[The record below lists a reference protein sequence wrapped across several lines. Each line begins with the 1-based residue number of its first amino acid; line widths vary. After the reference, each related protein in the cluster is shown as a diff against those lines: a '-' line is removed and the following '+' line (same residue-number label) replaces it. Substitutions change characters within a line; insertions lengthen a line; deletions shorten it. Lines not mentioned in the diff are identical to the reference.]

1 MFATGS
7 DGVPGDARPLVVGV
21 VGESGSGKTVVLSM
35 LGDLGAA
42 TIEADAIAREVVAP
56 GSDVLRGIAD
66 SFGSRFLLPDGS
78 LDRKSLGR
86 LVFADEAARRRLNAL
101 VHPAMLSR
109 IETQVQDAMQREVP
123 PRVIALEAAVLE
135 EMGALELV
143 DVLVMVRAPR
153 DVRLDRICRRDNLS
167 GEDADARLA
176 AQEQAGLGELETA
189 LVVDNGG
196 DVARTREAV
205 RVVWQQILETGKC
218 KKRSQR

>member
-1 MFATGS
+1 MSATGS

-56 GSDVLRGIAD
+56 GSDALRGIAD

-78 LDRKSLGR
+78 LDRKLLGR
-86 LVFADEAARRRLNAL
+86 LVFGDEAARRRLNAL

-109 IETQVQDAMQREVP
+109 IEAQVQDATQREEP

-167 GEDADARLA
+167 VEDADARLA

-205 RVVWQQILETGKC
+205 RVVWQQILETGKW
-218 KKRSQR
+218 KERS